1 MPEHNA
7 ESKIVIIRECKETD
21 FEQVFK
27 LLEQLW
33 PDKTLDRE
41 KLRQIFLQGLKS
53 EFQSYVCAVIGEN
66 LVGFCSLTIK
76 NSLWQAG
83 LLGHIDELV
92 VDKHHHGKGIGSRL
106 LGSITKLAKEKG
118 CRRIELDSAF
128 NRTEAHK
135 FYEKNGFENRAYL
148 FSKEV

>member
-1 MPEHNA
+1 M
-7 ESKIVIIRECKETD
+7 VVIRECKEKD
-21 FEQVFK
+21 FEQVLK

-33 PDKTLDRE
+33 PDKKLDRE
-41 KLRQIFLQGLKS
+41 KLHQILLRGLKS
-53 EFQSYVCAVIGEN
+53 ESQSYICAVIDEN

-83 LLGHIDELV
+83 LLGHIDELI
-92 VDKHHHGKGIGSRL
+92 VDKHYHGKGIGSML

-128 NRTEAHK
+128 NRAEAHK
-135 FYEKNGFENRAYL
+135 FYEKNGFEKRAYL

>member
-1 MPEHNA
+1 MHKDNM
-7 ESKIVIIRECKETD
+7 ESKTVVIRECRKTD
-21 FEQVFK
+21 FEQVMK

-33 PDKTLDRE
+33 PDKTLDRG
-41 KLRQIFLQGLKS
+41 KLREVFLRGLKPES
-53 EFQSYVCAVIGEN
+53 QHYVCAEIDDN

-76 NSLWQAG
+76 NSLWQEG

-106 LGSITKLAKEKG
+106 LGQIAKEKS

-128 NRTEAHK
+128 SRTDAHK
-135 FYEKNGFENRAYL
+135 FY
-148 FSKEV
+148 